1 MDNKV
6 KLEEIAKKI
15 YPTHKGLTIV
25 ASNKTMLRRCA
36 WVKGAEWQSER
47 MYSEEEVCEFI
58 KWINLHYR
66 ALEHTLSFKD
76 VKNTKDLLKQ
86 FKKNNMDNK
95 VKILANP
102 QGIDVQTIGKTG
114 IVLKRW
120 FKFALIEFIN
130 EFDEAEE
137 WYFQNNEFV
146 NL

>member
-1 MDNKV
+1 MKQYN
-6 KLEEIAKKI
+6 
-15 YPTHKGLTIV
+15 GL
-25 ASNKTMLRRCA
+25 N
-36 WVKGAEWQSER
+36 
-47 MYSEEEVCEFI
+47 
-58 KWINLHYR
+58 NL
-66 ALEHTLSFKD
+66 
-76 VKNTKDLLKQ
+76 
-86 FKKNNMDNK
+86 KKNNMDNK

-120 FKFALIEFIN
+120 FKFSLIEFIN

>member
-1 MDNKV
+1 
-6 KLEEIAKKI
+6 
-15 YPTHKGLTIV
+15 
-25 ASNKTMLRRCA
+25 
-36 WVKGAEWQSER
+36 
-47 MYSEEEVCEFI
+47 
-58 KWINLHYR
+58 
-66 ALEHTLSFKD
+66 
-76 VKNTKDLLKQ
+76 
-86 FKKNNMDNK
+86 MDNK
-95 VKILANP
+95 VKILTNP